1 MCDDSLGKKRTLWST
16 LADYN
21 RIEIPV
27 IQRDYAQGRDKATK
41 IRDGILSHILSAAVN
56 NSPSPLDFIYGY
68 ERIFKE
74 NNIEKKAF
82 IPIDGQQRLT
92 TLWLI
97 HWFLANRACKLTP
110 DSDVS
115 GHLLRF
121 VYQTRPSSADF
132 LLRLCTETIPTDTDF
147 NHYFLNEADWFDENW
162 KLDPS
167 VMGFINVLE
176 AIRTH
181 PLLVGSDCGVLFDRL
196 TADPEIAAVSFY
208 FLPLRKFGLG
218 EEIYTRMNARGK
230 KLSDFEIFKSNF
242 YKIIDSS
249 DLSADVKGK
258 IEYDWVKNLW
268 RFRDKDVFVTDKQF
282 IAWLRFMTQMIYV
295 SSLKRRE
302 TPPKDFDYM
311 APPVLELIYSE
322 DSNLAL
328 LIHSFDILTD
338 DYLLSPDIKVSL
350 DWDETEGLRKPVE
363 WILSDLSENHPQY
376 QLGLFAAI
384 LFIRKYDSL
393 NGLSEFLRVVR
404 NLVGN
409 TGDRAIREW
418 PAMIESIRRLISPD
432 VYHTLRV
439 DNPVLQGFRT
449 EQRDIERYKAFLI
462 ESDSRFHALIKEM
475 DDDSALKGRIG
486 NLVMELEPEIFSI
499 EYALADE
506 NNRIKDIS
514 FENLSAIFKSYV
526 AIRCFNDNDKKDF
539 NGIWGEFLS
548 TDFYRSNGSV
558 CWWETGD
565 NDYINYA
572 NHPVVC
578 RIAHE
583 VMDHGSSVMAWRT
596 ARHKNFV
603 AEMKAKYNND
613 LRIVSDP
620 QEQLFLLYIITTD
633 ILKWHWNR
641 FFARNEYNFGWVNK
655 ETGYKSPFEFLL
667 SSPKQIFQTYPSRFV
682 GDYIIWWRTPQ
693 VLMVEEVKKT
703 GHTCSSLLDELV
715 TWATK

>member
-27 IQRDYAQGRDKATK
+27 IQRDYAQGRDNATK
-41 IRDGILSHILSAAVN
+41 IRDGILNHILSAAVD
-56 NSPSPLDFIYGY
+56 NSPAPLDFIYGY
-68 ERIFKE
+68 ERKYDE
-74 NNIEKKAF
+74 NDTEKTAF

-97 HWFLANRACKLTP
+97 HWFLANKAGRLTP
-110 DSDVS
+110 DSEIARI
-115 GHLLRF
+115 LLRF

-132 LLRLCTETIPTDTDF
+132 LFRLCTEIIPTDNNF
-147 NHYFLNEADWFDENW
+147 NHFFLKEADWFDENW

-181 PLLVGSDCGVLFDRL
+181 PRLAGNDCGVLFERL

-230 KLSDFEIFKSNF
+230 KLSNFEIFKSNF
-242 YKIIDSS
+242 YKIIDESE
-249 DLSADVKGK
+249 LSADVKGK

-268 RFRDKDVFVTDKQF
+268 RFREKNEFVTDKQF
-282 IAWLRFMTQMIYV
+282 IAWLRFMTQMIFI

-311 APPVLELIYSE
+311 APPVLQLIYSD

-338 DYLLSPDIKVSL
+338 DFLLSPNITVSL
-350 DWDETEGLRKPVE
+350 NWDEAEGLKKPIE
-363 WILSDLSENHPQY
+363 WILSDSSENHPLY

-384 LFIRKYDSL
+384 LFIRKYGSL
-393 NGLSEFLRVVR
+393 NGISEFLRVVR
-404 NLVGN
+404 NLIGN
-409 TGDRAIREW
+409 TADRAIREW

-432 VYHTLRV
+432 VYQTLRV

-462 ESDSRFHALIKEM
+462 NSDSRFKDLIKQM
-475 DDDSALKGRIG
+475 DNDSALKGRIG
-486 NLVMELEPEIFSI
+486 NLVLELEPEIFSI
-499 EYALADE
+499 EFALAE
-506 NNRIKDIS
+506 EKNMLKDIT
-514 FENLSAIFKSYV
+514 FENLSAIFKAYV
-526 AIRCFNDNDKKDF
+526 AIRCFNDNDKKEF

-548 TDFYRSNGSV
+548 TGIYQSNSNV
-558 CWWETGD
+558 CWWETGE
-565 NDYINYA
+565 NDYVDYA

-578 RIAHE
+578 RFAKE
-583 VMDHGSSVMAWRT
+583 VMNLGCNVMAWRT
-596 ARHKNFV
+596 ARHKDFI
-603 AEMKAKYNND
+603 AEMMAKNEGALD
-613 LRIVSDP
+613 KVSDP
-620 QEQLFLLYIITTD
+620 KEQLFILYIITTD
-633 ILKWHWNR
+633 ILQWHWNR
-641 FFARNEYNFGWVNK
+641 FFARSEYNFGWVNREK
-655 ETGYKSPFEFLL
+655 GYKTPFECLL

-693 VLMVEEVKKT
+693 VLMVDEVRKA
-703 GHTCSSLLDELV
+703 GHSCSSLLDELA
-715 TWATK
+715 TWASR